1 VTLEKGR
8 GAGWKGGIAM
18 ANSALPIYVVSG
30 GTGASGE
37 QVVYTVLA
45 QFPEARVLVI
55 TVPHV
60 HHEAQVED
68 VVAQAAATGGTI
80 VHTMVE
86 RGLRSALEQLAA
98 ARGVHALDLM
108 GPLLDH
114 LAAQLERE
122 PLGHPGLYRRLNQA
136 YFDRVAAIDYSMAHD
151 DGKHPDG
158 WADAEIVLVGVSRVG
173 KTPLSMYLS
182 VQGWKVANVPLIA
195 EIDPPAALQ
204 QLDPRRVIGLTMD
217 PVRLLFHRRE
227 RQRRMGAPGLGRY
240 TDPEAIVE
248 EVAEARRFC
257 RRRGFSV
264 LDVTDKPIESSA
276 NEVTDLITR
285 RFGD

>member
-1 VTLEKGR
+1 
-8 GAGWKGGIAM
+8 M
-18 ANSALPIYVVSG
+18 AKPVPPIYVVSG

-45 QFPEARVLVI
+45 QFPDAQVPVV

-60 HHEAQVED
+60 HHDAQIED
-68 VVAQAAATGGTI
+68 VVAQAADAGGTI

-86 RGLRSALEQLAA
+86 GGLRASLDRLAGERGLRSI
-98 ARGVHALDLM
+98 DLM
-108 GPLLDH
+108 GALLDH
-114 LAAQLERE
+114 LTALLGRA

-204 QLDPRRVIGLTMD
+204 HLDPHRVIGLTMD